1 MSARGWLVVGV
12 DGSPGADTALAWA
25 ADEAYRRRTGLLIAH
40 VDRLSDGLDRFAPIA
55 GAAGQGLLAAAM
67 ALVAG
72 RRPDV
77 DVATVNPRGR
87 PVERL
92 VELSDGADLL
102 VVGRHG
108 RHARLDALLGGVA
121 PRVAAYARCPVTVVP
136 HPAKPASSRLRPVVA
151 VGVGRS
157 AGAMGALDAAFQHA
171 RRVQGSVLAIRAW
184 GEMDRFASMR
194 IYSPQSVDRW
204 RLASEHLLNH
214 CARVVASRY
223 PGVPVDARLVR
234 GSVAAA
240 LLDAAREADLV
251 LIGGRRAN
259 DRRVSR
265 LGWAT
270 GVLLAKSPVPVEVV
284 IWPIAGSRSST
295 GHGRPVAGHAAAE

>member
-40 VDRLSDGLDRFAPIA
+40 VDRLSDGLDRFVPIA
-55 GAAGQGLLAAAM
+55 G
-67 ALVAG
+67 
-72 RRPDV
+72 
-77 DVATVNPRGR
+77 
-87 PVERL
+87 

-265 LGWAT
+265 LGWAA

>member
-1 MSARGWLVVGV
+1 MSNGCLTVWTDSHRLPAATGHGLLAEATALVVG
-12 DGSPGADTALAWA
+12 
-25 ADEAYRRRTGLLIAH
+25 RRP
-40 VDRLSDGLDRFAPIA
+40 GLDVR
-55 GAAGQGLLAAAM
+55 
-67 ALVAG
+67 
-72 RRPDV
+72 
-77 DVATVNPRGR
+77 TVNPRGR

-92 VELSDGADLL
+92 VELTDGADLL

-136 HPAKPASSRLRPVVA
+136 HPETPAPRGVRPVVA

-171 RRVQGSVLAIRAW
+171 ERVHGSVLAVRAW
-184 GEMDRFASMR
+184 GERERFASMR
-194 IYSPQSVDRW
+194 IYSPQSVERW
-204 RLASEHLLNH
+204 RMASEHLLDH
-214 CARVVASRY
+214 CVRVIAPRY

-265 LGWAT
+265 LGWAA
-270 GVLLAKSPVPVEVV
+270 GVLLAKSPCPVEVV
-284 IWPIAGSRSST
+284 VWPVAVSQPDT
-295 GHGRPVAGHAAAE
+295 GRPVAGHAATE